1 MSLIPLTQQ
10 SVDKMY
16 ADLRN
21 ECNYTPPRY
30 EDNPDDYPRYSIEIF
45 PNEKLKSM
53 VVGIW
58 IIGPQHIKTWKEWRR
73 LLRVVLPP
81 LFGNP
86 PEWSG
91 DEEDVEDMSCNDKED
106 VEDMSC
112 NDEEDAD

>member
-30 EDNPDDYPRYSIEIF
+30 EDNPDDFPRYSIEIF

-73 LLRVVLPP
+73 LLKVVLPP

-86 PEWSG
+86 PEQID
-91 DEEDVEDMSCNDKED
+91 DEEEAADDCIACDEGLQDMS
-106 VEDMSC
+106 
-112 NDEEDAD
+112 EDAD